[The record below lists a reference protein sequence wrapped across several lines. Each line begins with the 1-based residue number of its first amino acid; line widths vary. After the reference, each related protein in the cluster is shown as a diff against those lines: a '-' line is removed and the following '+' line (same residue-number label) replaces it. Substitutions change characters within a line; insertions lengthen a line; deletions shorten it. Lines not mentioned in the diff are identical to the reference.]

1 MTLVKFNPFAPVAVN
16 RLNNLDKWV
25 NDFFNDDLSM
35 RFNHATPSVN
45 VVETND
51 SFKIEVAAPGL
62 AKEDFKVNIEKD
74 TLTVSAEKKVENTV
88 ENENEAK
95 TEKYLRKE
103 FGYSTFQRSFTLP
116 ENVQTEA
123 VKATYENGV
132 LLITLPKAEVKR
144 LSQNIDI
151 Q

>member
-1 MTLVKFNPFAPVAVN
+1 MTLVIFNPFAPVAVN

-74 TLTVSAEKKVENTV
+74 TLTVSAEKKVENT
-88 ENENEAK
+88 
-95 TEKYLRKE
+95 EKMYK
-103 FGYSTFQRSFTLP
+103 GDPS
-116 ENVQTEA
+116 
-123 VKATYENGV
+123 V
-132 LLITLPKAEVKR
+132 LFPFLA
-144 LSQNIDI
+144 
-151 Q
+151 

>member
-16 RLNNLDKWV
+16 RVNNLDKWV
-25 NDFFNDDLSM
+25 NDFFNDDLNV

-45 VVETND
+45 VVETSD

-74 TLTVSAEKKVENTV
+74 TLTVSAEKKVEKTV
-88 ENENEAK
+88 ENEVK

-103 FGYSTFQRSFTLP
+103 FGYSTFKRSFTLP
-116 ENVQTEA
+116 ENVQTDA
-123 VKATYENGV
+123 VKANYENGI
-132 LLITLPKAEVKR
+132 LFITLPKVEVKKV
-144 LSQNIDI
+144 SQIIDI